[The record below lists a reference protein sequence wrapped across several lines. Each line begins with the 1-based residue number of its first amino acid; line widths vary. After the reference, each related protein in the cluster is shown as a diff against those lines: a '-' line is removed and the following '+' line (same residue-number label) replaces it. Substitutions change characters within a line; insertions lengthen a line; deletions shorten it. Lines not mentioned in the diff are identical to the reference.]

1 MLCGDEVRAAVVDVG
16 SAVSKFGTAGEDHP
30 RHVFRSE
37 VGHVLDDDGMAG
49 KATKAVV
56 GNVRLRYVRDNVAVE
71 SVVRPDGTVNYDDY
85 EALLRH
91 GLEDCMRVDPTEYP
105 LMMSNSNHHDFLKS
119 SEKMMELA
127 FEGLGSPAAYVG
139 TAGMLSSFSAGRP
152 TSLVVDFGAREVR
165 IVPVVDGYT
174 INRAVVTTRRGG
186 DWVDHAVRREIEAA
200 GVTIQPWF
208 AKGCSSGSNGSSSSS
223 SSSSSSNSSGN
234 SSSSSSSSNN
244 NGHGMSV
251 TPSFREAHVKDVV
264 RDVKRWMSFVPYKT
278 VEATYRE
285 SFMAGLTLP
294 PYELPDGTM
303 IRNSEALC
311 TAAERL
317 FVPVPDTQKRLR
329 TPMGSMASPSSSSS
343 SSSSSASSS
352 SSSAPLVQGSWP
364 LDLEAD
370 SLQELVHASLARCDV
385 DARRDLLSNIVV
397 VGGASLIDGVPQRLS
412 HELTE
417 LLPSTMKVKV
427 ITPSPLERQF
437 AGWIGGSILS
447 ICGSFQQLWISKSEY
462 SEFGATLFQHRLMH

>member
-30 RHVFRSE
+30 RHVFRSD
-37 VGHVLDDDGMAG
+37 VGEMLGNEDGDG
-49 KATKAVV
+49 RIKKVVV
-56 GNVRLRYVRDNVAVE
+56 GDLGLRYVRDNVAVE
-71 SVVRPDGTVNYDDY
+71 GVVRPDGTINYDHY

-105 LMMSNSNHHDFLKS
+105 LFLSNSNHADFLKT
-119 SEKMMELA
+119 SEKMMELS
-127 FEGLGSPAAYVG
+127 FEALGSPAAYIG

-165 IVPVVDGYT
+165 IVPIVDGYT
-174 INRAVVTTRRGG
+174 LNRAVITTRRGG
-186 DWVDHAVRREIEAA
+186 DWVDDAVRREIEAT
-200 GVTIQPWF
+200 GITIQPWF
-208 AKGCSSGSNGSSSSS
+208 TKGNDKDRSSNISSSS
-223 SSSSSSNSSGN
+223 SSSSSSNSSG
-234 SSSSSSSSNN
+234 
-244 NGHGMSV
+244 MSV
-251 TPSFREAHVKDVV
+251 TSSFQEAHVKDVV

-285 SFMAGLTLP
+285 SFMAGLTIP
-294 PYELPDGTM
+294 PYELPDGTLV
-303 IRNSEALC
+303 RNSEALC

-317 FVPVPDTQKRLR
+317 FIPVLDTQKRLR
-329 TPMGSMASPSSSSS
+329 APLGSMSASSPSSSSS
-343 SSSSSASSS
+343 FSSSS
-352 SSSAPLVQGSWP
+352 LVQGSWP
-364 LDLEAD
+364 LDVEAD

-385 DARRDLLSNIVV
+385 DARRDLISNIVV

-417 LLPSTMKVKV
+417 LLPSNMKVKV
-427 ITPSPLERQF
+427 IASLPLERQF

-447 ICGSFQQLWISKSEY
+447 ICGSFQQLWITKAEY
-462 SEFGATLFQHRLMH
+462 HEYGSVSLAQHRLKH